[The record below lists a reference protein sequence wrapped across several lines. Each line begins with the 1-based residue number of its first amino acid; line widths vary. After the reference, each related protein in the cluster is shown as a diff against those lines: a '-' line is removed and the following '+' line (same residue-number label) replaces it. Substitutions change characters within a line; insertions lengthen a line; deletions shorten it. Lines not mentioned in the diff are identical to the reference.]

1 MMKFKDFPY
10 TRPDLDDVKAKAEAI
25 LDNIGTGKS
34 FDQEMGAIEEY
45 WALMDH
51 VRTMGTLVSIRNSI
65 NTTDEFYEAEK
76 LFFNQEMPK
85 LQAYSKRFDEK
96 ILSSTN
102 RKQLEATF
110 GTLMFQQAELG
121 LKVFDESI
129 IPELQQ
135 ENALDTEYD
144 KLLASAKLEFQ
155 GGVYNLSQMAPFAQ
169 SKDRETRKAAAAVV
183 SGFFASHE
191 ATLDRIYDELVKLRT
206 TIAKKLGY
214 ENFIQLGYDRM
225 GRTDYGAK
233 EVKTYRDQI
242 LSDIVPLVS
251 ELTARKAKRLGIDHP
266 YHYDLNLSFL
276 TGNPTPKGDV
286 EWQVDKAKKMYSEM
300 SPETNEWFSLMLDQ
314 ELMDLESKQGKAGGG
329 YCTSLPEYKVPFI
342 FANFNGTAHDVDV
355 LTHEAGHALQGFL
368 SKDHIPPYR
377 WPTMESAEIHSM
389 SMEFLAWPWIDQ
401 FFLEDTAKYK
411 FNHLAGSISFL
422 PYGVLVDE
430 FQHEVYGNP
439 DLTPDERKALWR
451 RLEKKYLPFKDY
463 GDDDFLN
470 RGGFWFRQGHIFGV
484 PFYYIDYTLAQ
495 VCAFQYWVKHQENP
509 KAAMKSYLELCRL
522 GGSKSFTGLLES
534 ANLKNPFEQ
543 GTVKQIVTPIRA
555 YLDSVDDLSL

>member
-1 MMKFKDFPY
+1 MKFKDFPY
-10 TRPDLDDVKAKAEAI
+10 ERPNLDAVKAQAEAI
-25 LDNIGTGKS
+25 LALIGSGKS
-34 FDQEMGAIEEY
+34 LAEEIAAIEEY
-45 WALMDH
+45 WVIFDH

-65 NTTDEFYEAEK
+65 DTVDAFYEAEK

-96 ILSSTN
+96 LLSSPN
-102 RKQLEATF
+102 RKGLEATF
-110 GTLMFQQAELG
+110 GPLMFEQAELG

-144 KLLASAKLEFQ
+144 KLLASAKIEFQ
-155 GGVYNLSQMAPFAQ
+155 GGVYNLSQMSPFAQ
-169 SKDRETRKAAAAVV
+169 SKDRAVRKAAAAAV

-191 ATLDRIYDELVKLRT
+191 ATLDRIYDDLVKLRT
-206 TIAKKLGY
+206 TIATKLGY
-214 ENFIQLGYDRM
+214 KNFIQLGYDRM

-242 LSDIVPLVS
+242 LQDIVPLVS

-266 YHYDLNLSFL
+266 FHYDLSLSFL
-276 TGNPTPKGDV
+276 TGNATPKGDV
-286 EWQVDKAKKMYSEM
+286 AWQVDKAKTMYQEM
-300 SPETNEWFSLMLDQ
+300 SPETNEWFSLMLEK

-329 YCTSLPEYKVPFI
+329 YCTSLPDYKVPFI
-342 FANFNGTAHDVDV
+342 FANFNGTSHDVDV
-355 LTHEAGHALQGFL
+355 LTHEAGHALQGYL

-389 SMEFLAWPWIDQ
+389 SMEFLAWPWMEH
-401 FFLEDTAKYK
+401 FFQEDTAKYK
-411 FNHLAGSISFL
+411 FNHLASSISFL

-439 DLTPDERKALWR
+439 NLTPDERKTLWR

-463 GDDDFLN
+463 GDDAFLE

-495 VCAFQYWVKHQENP
+495 VCAFQYWVKHQANP
-509 KAAMKSYLELCRL
+509 KAAMQSYLELCRL
-522 GGSKSFTGLLES
+522 GGSKSFTGLLAS
-534 ANLKNPFEQ
+534 ADLKNPFEQ
-543 GTVKQIVTPIRA
+543 GTVAKIVKPIRA
-555 YLDSVDDLSL
+555 YLDSVNDLAL

>member
-1 MMKFKDFPY
+1 MKFKDFPY
-10 TRPDLDDVKAKAEAI
+10 TRPDLDDIKAQAEVI
-25 LDNIGTGKS
+25 LDQIGTGKS
-34 FDQEMGAIEEY
+34 LDQEIGAIEEY

-65 NTTDEFYEAEK
+65 NTVDEFYEAEK

-96 ILSSTN
+96 LLSSFN
-102 RKQLEATF
+102 RAALEAKY
-110 GTLMFQQAELG
+110 GKLMFQQAELG

-144 KLLASAKLEFQ
+144 KLLASAKIEFQ

-169 SKDRETRKAAAAVV
+169 SKDRDTRKAAASAV
-183 SGFFASHE
+183 SNFFASNE

-242 LSDIVPLVS
+242 LSDIVPLVT
-251 ELTARKAKRLGIDHP
+251 ELTERKAKRLGIEKP
-266 YHYDLNLSFL
+266 YHYDLTLSFL

-286 EWQVDKAKKMYSEM
+286 AWQVDKAKKMYAEM
-300 SPETNEWFSLMLDQ
+300 SPETNEWFTLMLDQ

-342 FANFNGTAHDVDV
+342 FANFNGTSHDVDV
-355 LTHEAGHALQGFL
+355 LTHEAGHALQGYL

-509 KAAMKSYLELCRL
+509 KAAMQSYLELCRL
-522 GGSKSFTGLLES
+522 GGSKSFTGLLAS
-534 ANLKNPFEQ
+534 ADLKNPFEA
-543 GTVKQIVTPIRA
+543 GTVKTIVKPIRA
-555 YLDSVDDLSL
+555 YLDSVDDTTL

>member
-1 MMKFKDFPY
+1 MTFKDFPY
-10 TRPDLDDVKAKAEAI
+10 QRPDLEAVKQQAEVI
-25 LDNIGTGKS
+25 LGQIGTGQS
-34 FDQEMGAIEEY
+34 LEQELGAIEEY
-45 WALMDH
+45 WTLFDH
-51 VRTMGTLVSIRNSI
+51 VRTMATLVSIRNSI
-65 NTTDEFYEAEK
+65 NTVDAFYEAEK

-85 LQAYSKRFDEK
+85 LQAYSKRFDEN
-96 ILSSTN
+96 LLASSH
-102 RKQLEATF
+102 RAALEAKY
-110 GTLMFQQAELG
+110 GSLMFDQAELG

-144 KLLASAKLEFQ
+144 KLLASAKIEFQ
-155 GGVYNLSQMAPFAQ
+155 GGTYNLSQMAPFAQ
-169 SKDRETRKAAAAVV
+169 SKDRNVRKEAAAAV
-183 SGFFASHE
+183 SAFFASHE
-191 ATLDRIYDELVKLRT
+191 ATLDRIYDELVQLRT

-233 EVKTYRDQI
+233 EVQTYRDQI
-242 LSDIVPLVS
+242 LQDIVPLVS

-266 YHYDLNLSFL
+266 YHYDLSLSFL
-276 TGNPTPKGDV
+276 TGNATPKGDV
-286 EWQVDKAKKMYSEM
+286 AWQVDKAKQMYQEM
-300 SPETNEWFSLMLDQ
+300 SPETNEWFTLMLDQ
-314 ELMDLESKQGKAGGG
+314 ELMDLDSKQGKAGGG
-329 YCTSLPEYKVPFI
+329 YCTNLPDYKVPFI
-342 FANFNGTAHDVDV
+342 FANFNGTSHDVDV
-355 LTHEAGHALQGFL
+355 LTHEAGHALQNFL

-389 SMEFLAWPWIDQ
+389 SMEFLAWPWMDA

-411 FNHLAGSISFL
+411 FNHLASSISFL

-430 FQHEVYGNP
+430 FQHEVYANP
-439 DLTPDERKALWR
+439 SLTPDDRKALWR

-463 GDDDFLN
+463 GDDAFLE

-495 VCAFQYWVKHQENP
+495 VCAFQYWVKHQEDP
-509 KAAMKSYLELCRL
+509 KAAMQSYLNLCRL
-522 GGSKSFTGLLES
+522 GGSKTFTGLLAS
-534 ANLKNPFEQ
+534 ASLQNPFEP

-555 YLDSVDDLSL
+555 YLDSVDDLAL

>member
-1 MMKFKDFPY
+1 MKFKDFPY
-10 TRPDLDDVKAKAEAI
+10 TRPDLDDVKAKADAI
-25 LDNIGTGKS
+25 LANIGTGKS

-110 GTLMFQQAELG
+110 GTLMFEQAELG

-183 SGFFASHE
+183 SQFFASHE

-242 LSDIVPLVS
+242 LSDIVPLVT
-251 ELTARKAKRLGIDHP
+251 ELTERKAKRLGIDHP
-266 YHYDLNLSFL
+266 YHYDLTLSFL

-286 EWQVDKAKKMYSEM
+286 NWQVDKAKTMYSEM
-300 SPETNEWFSLMLDQ
+300 SPETHEWFTLMLDK

-439 DLTPDERKALWR
+439 DLTPDERKSLWR

-522 GGSKSFTGLLES
+522 GGSKSFTGLLAS
-534 ANLKNPFEQ
+534 ADLKNPFEQ

>member
-1 MMKFKDFPY
+1 MKFKDFPY
-10 TRPDLDDVKAKAEAI
+10 NRPNLDDIKAQAEVI
-25 LDNIGTGKS
+25 LEQIGTGKS
-34 FDQEMGAIEEY
+34 LEQEIGAIEEY

-65 NTTDEFYEAEK
+65 NTVDEFYEAEK

-96 ILSSTN
+96 LLSSTN
-102 RKQLEATF
+102 RAALEAKY
-110 GTLMFQQAELG
+110 GKLMFQQAELG

-144 KLLASAKLEFQ
+144 KLLASAKIEFQ

-169 SKDRETRKAAAAVV
+169 SKDRDTRKAAASVV
-183 SGFFASHE
+183 SNFFASNE

-206 TIAKKLGY
+206 SIAKKLGY
-214 ENFIQLGYDRM
+214 DNFIQLGYDRM

-242 LSDIVPLVS
+242 LSDIVPLVT
-251 ELTARKAKRLGIDHP
+251 ELTERKAKRLGIDKP
-266 YHYDLNLSFL
+266 YHYDLTLSFL

-300 SPETNEWFSLMLDQ
+300 SPETNEWFTLMLEK

-342 FANFNGTAHDVDV
+342 FANFNGTSHDVDV

-509 KAAMKSYLELCRL
+509 KAAMQSYLELCRL
-522 GGSKSFTGLLES
+522 GGSKSFTGLLAS
-534 ANLKNPFEQ
+534 ADLKNPFEA
-543 GTVKQIVTPIRA
+543 GTVKTIVKPIRA
-555 YLDSVDDLSL
+555 YLDSVDDTKL

>member
-1 MMKFKDFPY
+1 MKFKDFPY
-10 TRPDLDDVKAKAEAI
+10 TRPDLDDIKAQAEVI
-25 LDNIGTGKS
+25 LDQIGTGKS
-34 FDQEMGAIEEY
+34 IDQEIGAIEEY

-65 NTTDEFYEAEK
+65 NTVDEFYEAEK

-96 ILSSTN
+96 LLSSSN
-102 RKQLEATF
+102 RVALEAQY
-110 GTLMFQQAELG
+110 GKLMFQQAELG

-144 KLLASAKLEFQ
+144 KLLASAKIEFQ

-169 SKDRETRKAAAAVV
+169 SKDRETRKAAAAAV
-183 SGFFASHE
+183 SNFFASNE
-191 ATLDRIYDELVKLRT
+191 STLDRIYDELVKLRT

-214 ENFIQLGYDRM
+214 QNFIQLGYDRM

-242 LSDIVPLVS
+242 LSDIVPLVT
-251 ELTARKAKRLGIDHP
+251 ELTERKAKRLGIEKP
-266 YHYDLNLSFL
+266 YHYDLTLSFL

-286 EWQVDKAKKMYSEM
+286 EWQVDKAKKMYAEM
-300 SPETNEWFSLMLDQ
+300 SPETNEWFTLMLEK

-342 FANFNGTAHDVDV
+342 FANFNGTSHDVDV

-439 DLTPDERKALWR
+439 DLTPDERKTLWR

-495 VCAFQYWVKHQENP
+495 VCAFQYWVKHQDNP
-509 KAAMKSYLELCRL
+509 KAAMQSYLELCRL
-522 GGSKSFTGLLES
+522 GGSKSFTGLLAS
-534 ANLKNPFEQ
+534 ADLKNPFEA
-543 GTVKQIVTPIRA
+543 GTVKTIVKPIRA
-555 YLDSVDDLSL
+555 YLDSVDDTLL